1 MVEDTWQNTALP
13 ILEYIHNNGGTLG
26 ILRVSDISE
35 ALGIDPLVVAEE
47 IERLADAKY
56 LTVNLKK
63 LLTGGNPGPW
73 YLYPATL
80 AEKGLRVVGAWPAEG
95 SYDALLQLLDR
106 KIDGE
111 SDKSARTRLKKLRHA
126 VTEVGKTTI
135 AGLIVE
141 MAKGGIR
148 F

>member
-1 MVEDTWQNTALP
+1 MVEDTWQNIALP
-13 ILEYIHNNGGTLG
+13 ILEYIHNNGGTLR

-73 YLYPATL
+73 FLSPATL

-95 SYDALLQLLDR
+95 SYDLLLQLLDR
-106 KIDGE
+106 KIDAE
-111 SDKSARTRLKKLRHA
+111 SDKSARTRLEKLRHS